1 MSSYHVQA
9 AIAAVH
15 AEAERAED
23 TRWDRILSL
32 YDDLLVI
39 NPSPVVRL
47 NRAVALSR
55 VEGPAVALAELR
67 SLEAEPALA
76 NYYLLPSVMA
86 ELHAE
91 LGATEAAARYYLLA
105 LARPCTEPERR
116 FLQRRLAKPGAIH
129 DSRPG
134 PCSG

>member
-1 MSSYHVQA
+1 M
-9 AIAAVH
+9 
-15 AEAERAED
+15 
-23 TRWDRILSL
+23 
-32 YDDLLVI
+32 
-39 NPSPVVRL
+39 

-55 VEGPAVALAELR
+55 VDGPAVALAELR

-91 LGATEAAARYYLLA
+91 LGASELAARYYHLA

-116 FLQRRLAKPGAIH
+116 FLHRRLAKLEPRAIH

-134 PCSG
+134 PACD